1 MACGTTLTASR
12 KKTGFA
18 KPKGYRA
25 ISFGKW
31 DGANIIQNTP
41 TGVIALPSHLTTPPA
56 IYRFEVKNT
65 ADNFIDTATK
75 DPVTMT
81 ASKAGVGTFALMYC
95 DRIANA
101 ADAQALLDGIFNV
114 FFEGN
119 DGSFT
124 VAGAVNGAEI
134 LTVVE
139 STDAQ
144 GFLFTMN
151 TTEPD
156 FRYSL
161 APTGITAYNSG
172 IVAAV

>member
-1 MACGTTLTASR
+1 MACGVTLTASR

-25 ISFGKW
+25 ISFAKW

-41 TGVIALPSHLTTPPA
+41 NGVIALPSYMTTPPS

-75 DPVTMT
+75 DLVTMT
-81 ASKAGVGTFALMYC
+81 ASKAGVGTFALTYC
-95 DRIANA
+95 NRTENLS
-101 ADAQALLDGIFNV
+101 DAQALLDGIFVV

-124 VAGAVNGAEI
+124 VAGATNGADI
-134 LTVVE
+134 VSVVE

-151 TTEPD
+151 TMEPN

-161 APTGITAYNSG
+161 AQTGITAYNSG
-172 IVAAV
+172 IVASV